1 MSWWLGPSIL
11 FVVLLGILAGI
22 VISRQIVRA
31 QKKSPSVFPRQ
42 NFLTSSGSSGDPFFK
57 ASPVVE
63 KLPLRSQTMERQ
75 PVSSQPEVRAV
86 VENLPA
92 RYQIVEHKKVSSQAE
107 IQRAVEN
114 LPTKS
119 QIVERKKIS
128 SPPEVN
134 EAVVTTPAKRQ
145 TVERKKVSGPPE
157 GDRVK
162 VYLDARANA
171 ESPKAPVSPAFK
183 ELQNNLSI
191 AKRPLTNHL
200 VNFEMTIWNTR
211 RSEFSAVNETLM
223 RELTEAYVDMNLAN
237 NVVWLVMEL
246 GRDSQDL
253 KDSYSSLKNKVSERL
268 QRILPEIRASFK

>member
-11 FVVLLGILAGI
+11 LVVLLGIFAGL

-42 NFLTSSGSSGDPFFK
+42 SVLTSSGSSGDSFFNAPPMNNTLPFK
-57 ASPVVE
+57 N
-63 KLPLRSQTMERQ
+63 QTMERQ
-75 PVSSQPEVRAV
+75 PISSQPEVRAI
-86 VENLPA
+86 VENLPT
-92 RYQIVEHKKVSSQAE
+92 RSQVVEHKKVSSQLE
-107 IQRAVEN
+107 GGRVVEN
-114 LPTKS
+114 LPAKS
-119 QIVERKKIS
+119 QMVELKKVS
-128 SPPEVN
+128 SQPEVSQ
-134 EAVVTTPAKRQ
+134 VVVPHPAKRQ
-145 TVERKKVSGPPE
+145 VAERKKVSGQPE

-162 VYLDARANA
+162 VYLDTRANA
-171 ESPKAPVSPAFK
+171 DPPKAPVSPAFK

-211 RSEFSAVNETLM
+211 RSEFSTVNETLM
-223 RELTEAYVDMNLAN
+223 KELTEAYVDMNLAN

-253 KDSYSSLKNKVSERL
+253 KDSYSSLRTKIMERL
-268 QRILPEIRASFK
+268 QRVVPEVRDSFK

>member
-1 MSWWLGPSIL
+1 MTWWLGPSIL
-11 FVVLLGILAGI
+11 IVVLLGIFAGL

-31 QKKSPSVFPRQ
+31 QKKGPSVFPRQ
-42 NFLTSSGSSGDPFFK
+42 SILTSSGSSGDPFFK
-57 ASPVVE
+57 APPMVE
-63 KLPLRSQTMERQ
+63 KFPPRSQTVERQ

-86 VENLPA
+86 VNNLSPTS
-92 RYQIVEHKKVSSQAE
+92 QVVEHKIVPSQPSGT
-107 IQRAVEN
+107 RLVES
-114 LPTKS
+114 LPAKS
-119 QIVERKKIS
+119 QIVERKKVS
-128 SPPEVN
+128 SQPEV
-134 EAVVTTPAKRQ
+134 VVNTPVKRQ
-145 TVERKKVSGPPE
+145 VVERKKPSSQPE

-162 VYLDARANA
+162 VYLDARANV
-171 ESPKAPVSPAFK
+171 EPPKVPASPAFK

-200 VNFEMTIWNTR
+200 VSFEMTIWNTR

-253 KDSYSSLKNKVSERL
+253 KDSYSDLRTKVMERL
-268 QRILPEIRASFK
+268 QRILPEARASFK